1 MFIVGWLT
9 GVVRLQ
15 AACSEGVTY
24 VQWSKFEGRNGLPG
38 DVNGE
43 LLLETSQF
51 IWWIDQIFLATLY
64 LESPLDLLLLE
75 SLSPATIFRFLIPW
89 WPGARISP
97 DRGRKSLAS

>member
-9 GVVRLQ
+9 PDPRLQ

-43 LLLETSQF
+43 RLLETSQF
-51 IWWIDQIFLATLY
+51 TWWICQIFLVTLY
-64 LESPLDLLLLE
+64 LESPLDLLLLA
-75 SLSPATIFRFLIPW
+75 SLSPTTIFCF
-89 WPGARISP
+89 
-97 DRGRKSLAS
+97 